1 MNEML
6 TLYRGVLTLDSKTFA
21 DLKASPDVFRKGFLF
36 VVVIGLIVGL
46 VTGCVGIVGGLTT
59 DPAKEIAQVR
69 QQMQQQMSQIMP
81 PGADTTA
88 LESINL
94 GMRIAERVIATVK
107 SPLPR
112 PFETVFKQIGVIFS
126 YPFGWLGSLV
136 LYGALV
142 QIFATL
148 LGGRGTIAQML
159 GLSFL
164 TVAPHFIDALNVLI
178 GLIPIAGGC
187 ITFLISLVVLVW
199 SVAIY
204 IKGTAT
210 THEMTTGRA
219 ALAVFAP
226 IIVGAILAILLM
238 LTFGVL
244 IAVAN
249 R

>member
-6 TLYRGVLTLDSKTFA
+6 MLYRGVLVLDSKTFA
-21 DLKASPDVFRKGFLF
+21 DLKASPQVFRKGFLF

-46 VTGCVGIVGGLTT
+46 VTGCVGMVGGLMT

-69 QQMQQQMSQIMP
+69 QQMRQQMGQFMP
-81 PGADTTA
+81 SGSDAA
-88 LESINL
+88 FLESFDM
-94 GMRIAERVIATVK
+94 GMRIAERIVTTAK
-107 SPLPR
+107 APLPR
-112 PFETVFKQIGVIFS
+112 QVETVFKQIGVIFS
-126 YPFGWLGSLV
+126 YPFNWLGSLI

-142 QIFATL
+142 QIVATL

-164 TVAPHFIDALNVLI
+164 TVAPHLIDALNVLV
-178 GLIPIAGGC
+178 GQIPIAGGC
-187 ITFLISLVVLVW
+187 IAFLISLIVLVW

-210 THEMTTGRA
+210 AHELSNDRA
-219 ALAVFAP
+219 AVAVFAP
-226 IIVGAILAILLM
+226 ILISAILAILIL